1 MKVMIGKIEEV
12 ARGGGREFLLAFALW
27 FGVINNAFVSM
38 YEVAIGIISGG
49 GNTQRLPSMV
59 G

>member
-1 MKVMIGKIEEV
+1 MIGKIEEV
-12 ARGGGREFLLAFALW
+12 ARGGGSEFLLAFALW

-49 GNTQRLPSMV
+49 GGTQRLLSMV